1 MNEKINLSAK
11 VKKIDN
17 GIKKA
22 LKKANIQ
29 YPHESLGFFKAIYAK
44 VDGKTPN
51 GNGVILAKSVKDN
64 VPFLIGTQMN
74 RDHIREGYI
83 MGSIIDAYINENEE
97 IEIVFT
103 FAKNVYPEEYELALE
118 LMKDEKL
125 TVSFELSVD
134 KKDVEVVEGRY
145 RKLKNVSFD
154 GVGLLFD
161 IKPAYANAHVLE
173 TAMRIIERTFEHEGK
188 QLLYASAKDITQ
200 KWVRIGELIEKALQD
215 KSNKGDIKMDKKAN
229 DALLAAQKKLVSE
242 EFGEEV
248 VKGWSDED
256 FLNQDKI
263 DEVRESLKAT
273 EEKVEDKKVEDKAD
287 EKADEKVEDKKVED
301 KADEKADEKVED
313 KKVEDKAS
321 YQCECVSCGKK
332 TTLTGHCKD
341 SKCSECGGDM
351 RRVDRPGTG
360 KGSEEKVED
369 KAKESEETAEKTV
382 VEEDVKINQKVTY
395 DDEKNEET
403 IEVESERVVKRDDK
417 IKVVEKTKSE
427 VTYSY
432 AQVKEIKAEYELKI
446 SEKEK
451 EIEFLKEN
459 AQKIIEVRS
468 ELGDFVEDLSDE
480 DLLDDDKLEKARLQK
495 RVNELETANE
505 KEEDVDEKKPEDK
518 DLKTGHEEKEQVEEE
533 SSSNRI
539 HDYLK
544 NKYGEKK

>member
-134 KKDVEVVEGRY
+134 NNDVEVVEGRY

-313 KKVEDKAS
+313 KKVEDKA
-321 YQCECVSCGKK
+321 
-332 TTLTGHCKD
+332 
-341 SKCSECGGDM
+341 
-351 RRVDRPGTG
+351 
-360 KGSEEKVED
+360 
-369 KAKESEETAEKTV
+369 KESEETAEKTV

-403 IEVESERVVKRDDK
+403 IEVESERVVKYDDK
-417 IKVVEKTKSE
+417 IKVVEKTKTE

-432 AQVKEIKAEYELKI
+432 AQVEEIKAEYELKI

-451 EIEFLKEN
+451 EITFLKEN

-468 ELGDFVEDLSDE
+468 ELGDFVKDLSDE

-518 DLKTGHEEKEQVEEE
+518 DLKTGHEEKEQIEEE

>member
-1 MNEKINLSAK
+1 MNEKIKLSAK
-11 VKKIDN
+11 VKKIDS

-51 GNGVILAKSVKDN
+51 GNGVILDKSVKDD
-64 VPFLIGTQMN
+64 VPYLIGTQVN

-83 MGSIIDAYINENEE
+83 MGSIIDSSINENEE

-103 FAKNVYPEEYELALE
+103 FAKNVYPEDYELALE
-118 LMKDEKL
+118 LMKEEKL

-134 KKDVEVVEGRY
+134 NKDVEVVEGRY

-173 TAMRIIERTFEHEGK
+173 NAMRIIEKTFKQEGK

-215 KSNKGDIKMDKKAN
+215 KSNKGEIKMDKKAN
-229 DALLAAQKKLVSE
+229 DALLAAQKKLVSD
-242 EFGEEV
+242 EFGEEA

-273 EEKVEDKKVEDKAD
+273 DEKVEDKVEDKAVEEEVEDKAD
-287 EKADEKVEDKKVED
+287 EKADEKVEDKVED
-301 KADEKADEKVED
+301 KAD
-313 KKVEDKAS
+313 
-321 YQCECVSCGKK
+321 
-332 TTLTGHCKD
+332 
-341 SKCSECGGDM
+341 
-351 RRVDRPGTG
+351 
-360 KGSEEKVED
+360 
-369 KAKESEETAEKTV
+369 ETAEKTV
-382 VEEDVKINQKVTY
+382 VEEDIKVNQKVTY

-403 IEVESERVVKRDDK
+403 IEIDSERVVKRDDK
-417 IKVVEKTKSE
+417 IKVVEKTKTE

-432 AQVKEIKAEYELKI
+432 AQVEEIKAEYELKI

-451 EIEFLKEN
+451 EITFLKEN

-468 ELGDFVEDLSDE
+468 ELGDFVKDLSDE

-505 KEEDVDEKKPEDK
+505 KEEDKEEIKPVDK
-518 DLKTGHEEKEQVEEE
+518 DLKTGHEEKEQIEEE

>member
-1 MNEKINLSAK
+1 MNKKIRLSAK
-11 VKKIDN
+11 VQKIDSD
-17 GIKKA
+17 IKKS

-51 GNGVILAKSVKDN
+51 LNGVILDKSVKDD
-64 VPFLIGTQMN
+64 VPYLIGTQVN

-83 MGSIIDAYINENEE
+83 MGSIIDSSINKNEE

-103 FAKNVYPEEYELALE
+103 FAKNVYPEDYELALE
-118 LMKDEKL
+118 LMKEEKL

-134 KKDVEVVEGRY
+134 NKDVEVVEGRY

-173 TAMRIIERTFEHEGK
+173 NAMRIIEKTFKQEGK

-229 DALLAAQKKLVSE
+229 DALLAAQKKLVSD

-287 EKADEKVEDKKVED
+287 EKADEKVEDKVEDKAVEEEVED
-301 KADEKADEKVED
+301 KADEKA
-313 KKVEDKAS
+313 S
-321 YQCECVSCGKK
+321 YQCECVECSKK
-332 TTLTGHCKD
+332 ATLQGHCKD

-369 KAKESEETAEKTV
+369 KADETAEKTV
-382 VEEDVKINQKVTY
+382 VEEDIKVNQKVTY

-403 IEVESERVVKRDDK
+403 IEIDSERVVKRDDK

-432 AQVKEIKAEYELKI
+432 AQVEEIKAEYELKI

-451 EIEFLKEN
+451 EITFLKEN

-468 ELGDFVEDLSDE
+468 ELGDFVKDLSDE

-495 RVNELETANE
+495 RVNELETASE
-505 KEEDVDEKKPEDK
+505 KEEDKEEIKPVDK
-518 DLKTGHEEKEQVEEE
+518 DLKTGHEEKEQIEEE
-533 SSSNRI
+533 SSKDRI

-544 NKYGEKK
+544 NKYGKK

>member
-1 MNEKINLSAK
+1 MNEKIKLSAK
-11 VKKIDN
+11 VKKIDS

-64 VPFLIGTQMN
+64 VPYLIGTQVN

-83 MGSIIDAYINENEE
+83 MGSIIDSSINENEE

-103 FAKNVYPEEYELALE
+103 FAKNVYPEDYELALE
-118 LMKDEKL
+118 LMKEEKL

-134 KKDVEVVEGRY
+134 NKDVEVVEGRY

-173 TAMRIIERTFEHEGK
+173 NAMRIIEKTFKQEGK

-215 KSNKGDIKMDKKAN
+215 KSNKGEIKMDKKAN
-229 DALLAAQKKLVSE
+229 DALLAAQKKLVSD
-242 EFGEEV
+242 EFGEEA

-273 EEKVEDKKVEDKAD
+273 DEKVEDKVEDKAVEEEVEDKAD
-287 EKADEKVEDKKVED
+287 EKADEKVEDKVED
-301 KADEKADEKVED
+301 KAD
-313 KKVEDKAS
+313 
-321 YQCECVSCGKK
+321 
-332 TTLTGHCKD
+332 
-341 SKCSECGGDM
+341 
-351 RRVDRPGTG
+351 
-360 KGSEEKVED
+360 
-369 KAKESEETAEKTV
+369 ETAEKTV
-382 VEEDVKINQKVTY
+382 VEEDIKVNQKVTY

-403 IEVESERVVKRDDK
+403 IEIDSERVVKRDDK
-417 IKVVEKTKSE
+417 IKVVEKTKTE

-432 AQVKEIKAEYELKI
+432 AQVEEIKAEYELKI

-451 EIEFLKEN
+451 EITFLKEN

-468 ELGDFVEDLSDE
+468 ELGDFVKDLSDE

-505 KEEDVDEKKPEDK
+505 KEEDKEEIKPVDK
-518 DLKTGHEEKEQVEEE
+518 DLKTGHEEKEQIEEE

>member
-1 MNEKINLSAK
+1 MKEKIKLEAK
-11 VKKIDN
+11 VQKIDKD
-17 GIKKA
+17 IEKA
-22 LKKANIQ
+22 LKKANIK
-29 YPHESLGFFKAIYAK
+29 YPHEALGFFKAIYAK

-51 GNGVILAKSVKDN
+51 LNGVILDKSVKDD
-64 VPFLIGTQMN
+64 VPYLIGTQVN

-83 MGSIIDAYINENEE
+83 MGSIIDSSINKNEE

-103 FAKNVYPEEYELALE
+103 FAKNVYPEDYELALE
-118 LMKDEKL
+118 LMKEEKL

-134 KKDVEVVEGRY
+134 NKDVEVVEGRY

-173 TAMRIIERTFEHEGK
+173 NAMRIIEKTFKQEGK

-229 DALLAAQKKLVSE
+229 DALLAAQKKLVSD
-242 EFGEEV
+242 EFGEEA

-263 DEVRESLKAT
+263 DEVRESLKTAEEKVEDKADEKADEKVEDKVEDKAV

-287 EKADEKVEDKKVED
+287 EKADEKVEEKVED
-301 KADEKADEKVED
+301 KAD
-313 KKVEDKAS
+313 
-321 YQCECVSCGKK
+321 
-332 TTLTGHCKD
+332 
-341 SKCSECGGDM
+341 
-351 RRVDRPGTG
+351 
-360 KGSEEKVED
+360 
-369 KAKESEETAEKTV
+369 ETAEKTV
-382 VEEDVKINQKVTY
+382 VEEEIKVNQKVTY

-403 IEVESERVVKRDDK
+403 IEIDSERVVKRDDK
-417 IKVVEKTKSE
+417 IKVVEKTKTE

-432 AQVKEIKAEYELKI
+432 AQVEEIKAEYELKI

-451 EIEFLKEN
+451 EITFLKEN

-468 ELGDFVEDLSDE
+468 ELGDFVKDLSDE

-495 RVNELETANE
+495 RVNELETASE
-505 KEEDVDEKKPEDK
+505 KEEDKEEIKPVDK
-518 DLKTGHEEKEQVEEE
+518 DLKTGHEEKEQIEEE
-533 SSSNRI
+533 SSKDRI

-544 NKYGEKK
+544 NKYGKK

>member
-1 MNEKINLSAK
+1 MNEKIKLSAK
-11 VKKIDN
+11 VKKIDS

-64 VPFLIGTQMN
+64 VPYLIGTQVN

-83 MGSIIDAYINENEE
+83 MGSIIDSSINENEE

-229 DALLAAQKKLVSE
+229 DALLAAQKKLVSD

-287 EKADEKVEDKKVED
+287 EKADEKVEDK
-301 KADEKADEKVED
+301 
-313 KKVEDKAS
+313 
-321 YQCECVSCGKK
+321 
-332 TTLTGHCKD
+332 
-341 SKCSECGGDM
+341 
-351 RRVDRPGTG
+351 
-360 KGSEEKVED
+360 KVED

>member
-1 MNEKINLSAK
+1 MNEKIKLSAK
-11 VKKIDN
+11 VKKIDS

-64 VPFLIGTQMN
+64 VPYLIGTQVN

-83 MGSIIDAYINENEE
+83 MGSIIDSSINENEE

-229 DALLAAQKKLVSE
+229 DALLAAQKKLVSD

-273 EEKVEDKKVEDKAD
+273 E
-287 EKADEKVEDKKVED
+287 EKVEDKKVED

-518 DLKTGHEEKEQVEEE
+518 DLKTGHEEKEQIEEE

>member
-134 KKDVEVVEGRY
+134 NNDVEVVEGRY

-313 KKVEDKAS
+313 KKVEDKA
-321 YQCECVSCGKK
+321 
-332 TTLTGHCKD
+332 
-341 SKCSECGGDM
+341 
-351 RRVDRPGTG
+351 
-360 KGSEEKVED
+360 
-369 KAKESEETAEKTV
+369 KESEETAEKTV

-403 IEVESERVVKRDDK
+403 IEVESERVVKYDDK

-432 AQVKEIKAEYELKI
+432 AQVEEIKAEYEIKI
-446 SEKEK
+446 SEKEN
-451 EIEFLKEN
+451 EIKFLKEN
-459 AQKIIEVRS
+459 AQKIIEIRS
-468 ELGDFVEDLSDE
+468 ELGDFVKDLSDE

-518 DLKTGHEEKEQVEEE
+518 DLKTGHEEKEQIEEE

>member
-134 KKDVEVVEGRY
+134 NNDVEVVEGRY

-301 KADEKADEKVED
+301 KA
-313 KKVEDKAS
+313 
-321 YQCECVSCGKK
+321 
-332 TTLTGHCKD
+332 
-341 SKCSECGGDM
+341 
-351 RRVDRPGTG
+351 
-360 KGSEEKVED
+360 
-369 KAKESEETAEKTV
+369 KESEETAEKTV

-403 IEVESERVVKRDDK
+403 IEVESERVVKYDDK

-432 AQVKEIKAEYELKI
+432 AQVEEIKAEYEIKI
-446 SEKEK
+446 SEKEN
-451 EIEFLKEN
+451 EIKFLKEN
-459 AQKIIEVRS
+459 AQKIIEIRS
-468 ELGDFVEDLSDE
+468 ELGDFVKDLSDE

>member
-1 MNEKINLSAK
+1 MNEKIKLSAK
-11 VKKIDN
+11 VKKIDS

-51 GNGVILAKSVKDN
+51 GNGVILDKSVKDD
-64 VPFLIGTQMN
+64 VPYLIGTQVN

-83 MGSIIDAYINENEE
+83 MGSIIDSSINENEE

-134 KKDVEVVEGRY
+134 NKDVEVVEGRY

-173 TAMRIIERTFEHEGK
+173 NAMRIIEKTFKQEGK

-215 KSNKGDIKMDKKAN
+215 KSNKGEIKMDKKAN
-229 DALLAAQKKLVSE
+229 DALLAAQKKLVSD
-242 EFGEEV
+242 EFGEEA

-273 EEKVEDKKVEDKAD
+273 DEKVEDKVEDKAVEEEVEDKAD
-287 EKADEKVEDKKVED
+287 EKADEKVEDKVED
-301 KADEKADEKVED
+301 KAD
-313 KKVEDKAS
+313 
-321 YQCECVSCGKK
+321 
-332 TTLTGHCKD
+332 
-341 SKCSECGGDM
+341 
-351 RRVDRPGTG
+351 
-360 KGSEEKVED
+360 
-369 KAKESEETAEKTV
+369 ETAEKTV
-382 VEEDVKINQKVTY
+382 VEEDIKVNQKVTY

-403 IEVESERVVKRDDK
+403 IEIDSERVVKRDDK
-417 IKVVEKTKSE
+417 IKVVEKTKTE

-432 AQVKEIKAEYELKI
+432 AQVEEIKAEYELKI

-451 EIEFLKEN
+451 EITFLKEN

-468 ELGDFVEDLSDE
+468 ELGDFVKDLSDE

-505 KEEDVDEKKPEDK
+505 KEEDKEEIKPVDK
-518 DLKTGHEEKEQVEEE
+518 DLKTGHEEKEQIEEE

>member
-134 KKDVEVVEGRY
+134 NNDVEVVEGRY

-313 KKVEDKAS
+313 KKVEDKA
-321 YQCECVSCGKK
+321 
-332 TTLTGHCKD
+332 
-341 SKCSECGGDM
+341 
-351 RRVDRPGTG
+351 
-360 KGSEEKVED
+360 
-369 KAKESEETAEKTV
+369 KESEETAEKTV

-518 DLKTGHEEKEQVEEE
+518 DLKTGHEEKEQIEEE

>member
-1 MNEKINLSAK
+1 MNEKIKLSAK
-11 VKKIDN
+11 VKKIDS

-64 VPFLIGTQMN
+64 VPYLIGTQVN

-83 MGSIIDAYINENEE
+83 MGSIIDSSINENEE

-229 DALLAAQKKLVSE
+229 DALLAAQKKLVSD

-313 KKVEDKAS
+313 K
-321 YQCECVSCGKK
+321 
-332 TTLTGHCKD
+332 
-341 SKCSECGGDM
+341 
-351 RRVDRPGTG
+351 
-360 KGSEEKVED
+360 KVED

>member
-134 KKDVEVVEGRY
+134 NNDVEVVEGRY

-301 KADEKADEKVED
+301 KA
-313 KKVEDKAS
+313 
-321 YQCECVSCGKK
+321 
-332 TTLTGHCKD
+332 
-341 SKCSECGGDM
+341 
-351 RRVDRPGTG
+351 
-360 KGSEEKVED
+360 
-369 KAKESEETAEKTV
+369 KESEETAEKTV

-403 IEVESERVVKRDDK
+403 IEVESERVVKYDDK

-432 AQVKEIKAEYELKI
+432 AQVEEIKAEYELKI

-451 EIEFLKEN
+451 EITFLKEN

-468 ELGDFVEDLSDE
+468 ELGDFVKDLSDE

-518 DLKTGHEEKEQVEEE
+518 DLKTGHEEKEQIEEE

>member
-134 KKDVEVVEGRY
+134 NNDVEVVEGRY

-273 EEKVEDKKVEDKAD
+273 EEKVEDKKVEDKA
-287 EKADEKVEDKKVED
+287 
-301 KADEKADEKVED
+301 
-313 KKVEDKAS
+313 
-321 YQCECVSCGKK
+321 
-332 TTLTGHCKD
+332 
-341 SKCSECGGDM
+341 
-351 RRVDRPGTG
+351 
-360 KGSEEKVED
+360 
-369 KAKESEETAEKTV
+369 KESEETAEKTV

-403 IEVESERVVKRDDK
+403 IEVESERVVKYDDK

-432 AQVKEIKAEYELKI
+432 AQVEEIKAEYEIKI
-446 SEKEK
+446 SEKEN
-451 EIEFLKEN
+451 EIKFLKEN
-459 AQKIIEVRS
+459 AQKIIEIRS
-468 ELGDFVEDLSDE
+468 ELGDFVKDLSDE

-518 DLKTGHEEKEQVEEE
+518 DLKTGHEEKEQIEEE